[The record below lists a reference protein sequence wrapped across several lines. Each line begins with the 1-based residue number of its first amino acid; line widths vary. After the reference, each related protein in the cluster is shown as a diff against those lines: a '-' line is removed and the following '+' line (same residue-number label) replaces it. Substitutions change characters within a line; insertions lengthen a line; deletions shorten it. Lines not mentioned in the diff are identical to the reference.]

1 MVIGGGNSAAEESL
15 FLTRFAAKITIL
27 VREDSMSASALV
39 VAKVLEHPEIEVRF
53 NARVIRHPHD
63 AVAAISFSFSFSFS
77 ISCCR
82 FRALVLLSPSCT
94 NRRMASC
101 AASTFPRR

>member
-39 VAKVLEHPEIEVRF
+39 TAKMVGMI
-53 NARVIRHPHD
+53 D
-63 AVAAISFSFSFSFS
+63 A
-77 ISCCR
+77 
-82 FRALVLLSPSCT
+82 
-94 NRRMASC
+94 
-101 AASTFPRR
+101 